1 MNRDRSEYNGG
12 SPSSDGDD
20 HEVDLTGE
28 FEIVYTPP
36 AWYAQSTQ
44 GGSSGGGQD
53 AGQTS
58 PPPPTG
64 PPVGTPNGPP
74 GVPAQGPPG
83 TPAPA
88 QPQNFGV
95 PSQQPAQP
103 SQPTPA

>member
-36 AWYAQSTQ
+36 AWYAQSTGTA
-44 GGSSGGGQD
+44 GGAAQE
-53 AGQTS
+53 TPS

-64 PPVGTPNGPP
+64 PPVSPQPRAGHTSRPATP
-74 GVPAQGPPG
+74 PASR
-83 TPAPA
+83 AA
-88 QPQNFGV
+88 LF
-95 PSQQPAQP
+95 S
-103 SQPTPA
+103 